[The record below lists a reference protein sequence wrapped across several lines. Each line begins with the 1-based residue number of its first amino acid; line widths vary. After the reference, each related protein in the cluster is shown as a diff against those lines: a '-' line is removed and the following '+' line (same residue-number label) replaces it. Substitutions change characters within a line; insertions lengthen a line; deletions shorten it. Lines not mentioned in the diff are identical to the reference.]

1 MSRRRPVGL
10 VVVPL
15 LGALALAAGAAIWIT
30 TPVSFGWFAYA
41 PLTDVQFQPGLLT
54 RLQVGP
60 ILLAVGIALLAGWV
74 GFLLGRRRRGRFDR
88 ERSV

>member
-60 ILLAVGIALLAGWV
+60 ILLAVGIALLAGWA
-74 GFLLGRRRRGRFDR
+74 GFLLGRRRRG
-88 ERSV
+88 